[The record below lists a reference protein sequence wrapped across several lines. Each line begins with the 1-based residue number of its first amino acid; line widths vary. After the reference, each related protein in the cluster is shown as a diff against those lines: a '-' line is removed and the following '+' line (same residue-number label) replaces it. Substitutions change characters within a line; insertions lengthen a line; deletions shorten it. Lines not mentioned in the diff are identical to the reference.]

1 MPKLRA
7 TLVTPLTGSLAP
19 FGQACAAGLTLW
31 ATHAADLPGPWT
43 GIELD
48 VRDAG
53 PTMDAAMQA
62 ALATHPDVLF
72 GPYGSHTMLAAARS
86 TRRVIWN
93 HGGATSRLSYP
104 TFPHVI
110 NILSPASTY
119 FVGTLQALRA
129 LDPTATTVVLC
140 HSTTGFGRDVADG
153 VQKAATELHFKLR
166 SIAFK
171 PQQATAI
178 TSEVPD
184 ADVLL
189 VVGNFADEQALA
201 PRLLTRPWRAAAF
214 VGGGVTEV
222 LTSIGPLREGLLG
235 PAQWMPII
243 PIEPDEG
250 PEAGWFINHY
260 KKSMGGDPPYPATQ
274 AFAAGLIYARC
285 LRDSG
290 SSEEGALL
298 AAARQLDCNT
308 LYGRFHLDSQSGL
321 QTGHQVLTVQWQNGE
336 RRVVWPPKYAERPLL
351 LKSTG

>member
-31 ATHAADLPGPWT
+31 ATHAADLPRPWT
-43 GIELD
+43 GIDLD

-53 PTMDAAMQA
+53 PTMDTAIQA
-62 ALATHPDVLF
+62 AIDTHPDVVF
-72 GPYGSHTMLAAARS
+72 GPYGSNTMLTTARA
-86 TRRVIWN
+86 TQRLIWN

-119 FVGTLQALRA
+119 FVGTLQAMRA

-140 HSTTGFGRDVADG
+140 HSTTGFGRDVAAG
-153 VQKAATELHFKLR
+153 AQKAAAELHFKLQ

-171 PQQATAI
+171 PQQATAVA
-178 TSEVPD
+178 SGVPD

-214 VGGGVTEV
+214 VGAGVTEV
-222 LTSIGPLREGLLG
+222 LASLGKQREGLLG
-235 PAQWMPII
+235 PAQWMSTI
-243 PIEPDEG
+243 PIKPDEG
-250 PEAGWFINHY
+250 PGASWFTNNY
-260 KKSMGGDPPYPATQ
+260 KKFIGGDPPYPATQ

-290 SSEEGALL
+290 SSEEEALL
-298 AAARQLDCNT
+298 ATARQLDCHT
-308 LYGRFHLDSQSGL
+308 LYGRFHLDPQSGL
-321 QTGHQVLTVQWQNGE
+321 QTGHQVLTVQWQNRE
-336 RRVVWPPKYAERPLL
+336 RRVVWPPEHAERPLI